1 MVMSSVNHKY
11 IVKVRPF
18 LSAKIVDMF
27 DYRKPTQRAFNPD
40 VYILHVIVPQFT
52 GTNIFRY
59 LEFGQISEIK
69 QLHFCCFKIVAGDD
83 VYKRK

>member
-27 DYRKPTQRAFNPD
+27 DYTKPMQRAFNPD
-40 VYILHVIVPQFT
+40 VYILHVIVRQFT